1 MDIAAVSYTLI
12 NESEDSPMKTEIKTV
27 IFSRAHAMTRAIRA
41 EYPAADYRATFAAA
55 LRIAYAEISENPRA
69 QWETMTGEEKQDAL
83 RATVCFCMNRD
94 RAETDKRGNFRPNYF
109 KWIACD
115 DDICATVNEAY
126 TRMNKAFENAEKA
139 LADGRRDSLP
149 TLRAI
154 MANAAR
160 SAARFI
166 AQAEMRHASALR
178 IESMTD
184 ESGNAVMREYI
195 KDSDSTA
202 EPIAPNPET
211 ALIIRDSIE
220 RACKDDTDRDII
232 AGLAAQYSARE
243 IAERI
248 GMTHTAVNKRIKR
261 IRERYRDSDSTSAG
275 YGMAYAPAN

>member
-1 MDIAAVSYTLI
+1 MNIAAISYTLI
-12 NESEDSPMKTEIKTV
+12 YESEDSPMKTEIKAV

-41 EYPAADYRATFAAA
+41 EFADADYRATFRAA

-109 KWIACD
+109 KWISCE
-115 DDICATVNEAY
+115 DDITATVNEAFI
-126 TRMNKAFENAEKA
+126 RMGKAFANAEKA
-139 LADGRRDSLP
+139 VEDGRRDSLP

-184 ESGNAVMREYI
+184 EDGNTIMREYI

-202 EPIAPNPET
+202 EPIAPNPEI

-220 RACKDDTDRDII
+220 RAAKDETDRRII
-232 AGLAAQYSARE
+232 DLLMMQYTRRE
-243 IAERI
+243 IAERV
-248 GMTHTAVNKRIKR
+248 GMTHTAVNKRVNA
-261 IRERYRDSDSTSAG
+261 IRDRYAADDTYSVG
-275 YGMAYAPAN
+275 FGMAYAPAN